1 MLQVVSIN
9 LKQNTQNSKS
19 NLFRIFNIFK
29 TPTFICWSFFY
40 AKLHAVSIKIYYI
53 FVNMNLYNI
62 IIIGGGPIGIACGL
76 EAKKKGLTYVILEK
90 GPIVNSLFKYPVNMQ
105 FFSSSEKL
113 EIDEIPFISRE
124 AKPSRGEALEYY
136 RRITT
141 SNKLNIHLF
150 EKVTSVEKMEEFF
163 EVSATK
169 KKYHAKNI
177 IVATGFYDIPNTL
190 KILGEDLE
198 KVSHYYKDPHF
209 YAGQK
214 VAIIGASNSAIDAAL
229 ECYRKGAEVS
239 LIIRGEEVG
248 QRVKYWV
255 RPDIINRIKE
265 GSIKA
270 FYKSEVIEIKEN
282 ELQVTNSDGN
292 ITIEN
297 DFVLALTGY
306 KPDFSFLESM
316 GIELSTDDK
325 KRPVYNA
332 ETMET
337 NVKGIY
343 LAGVICGGLETH
355 KWFIENS
362 RVHAKMI
369 VKNVLVS

>member
-1 MLQVVSIN
+1 MPQVVSIN

-163 EVSATK
+163 EVSTTK